1 MSNRRMTLSCPMP
14 KLDFD
19 KITLAHGGGGTLTNQ
34 LLEKGVFKLL
44 ENDLLDTHHDGAV
57 FNMNGPMA
65 FSTDSFVISPIFF
78 PGGDI
83 GELAING
90 TVNDLAM
97 CGAQPLYL
105 SLAFILEEGLLM
117 TEFWE
122 ILLSIQK
129 ASEAAGV
136 KIVTGDTKVV
146 EHGKGD
152 KIYINT
158 TGVGNILPKAS
169 ISTSRVESGNAV
181 IVSNNIAAHG
191 ISIMSIREGL
201 EFESDILSDTRPLY
215 GPIGNIIEKFGSDI
229 HLLKDPTRGGVASVL
244 NEIAR
249 DSKKGIYLN
258 EKQIPIDGQVKG
270 ACEILG
276 LDPLYVANEGVFIAI
291 VNHAVADD
299 VVDTLRAD
307 PSCAN
312 AAIIGTVV
320 EEHPTQVVI
329 RSGIGGKRVV
339 NMLVGQQLP
348 RIC

>member
-1 MSNRRMTLSCPMP
+1 MGNRKMSLSCPMP

-19 KITLAHGGGGTLTNQ
+19 TITMAHGGGGTLTNQ
-34 LLEKGVFKLL
+34 LLEQGVFKLL
-44 ENDLLDTHHDGAV
+44 ENDLLNTHHDGAV
-57 FNMNGPMA
+57 INAPGPIA
-65 FSTDSFVISPIFF
+65 FTTDSFVISPIFF

-90 TVNDLAM
+90 TINDLAM
-97 CGAQPLYL
+97 CGSKPLHL
-105 SLAFILEEGLLM
+105 SLAFILEEGLPM
-117 TEFWE
+117 SEFWD
-122 ILLSIQK
+122 ILVSIK
-129 ASEAAGV
+129 AASEAAGI

-152 KIYINT
+152 KIFINT
-158 TGVGNILPKAS
+158 TGIGTMLPKAD
-169 ISTSRVESGNAV
+169 INIQRVKPGDA
-181 IVSNNIAAHG
+181 IILSNSIAAHG
-191 ISIMSIREGL
+191 ISIMSVREGL
-201 EFESDILSDTRPLY
+201 EFESDILSDTRPLHRPVEDIIDTF
-215 GPIGNIIEKFGSDI
+215 GPNI

-249 DSKKGIYLN
+249 DSKHGIYLD
-258 EKQIPIDGQVKG
+258 EKLIPIDDQVKG

-291 VNHAVADD
+291 VAADTASD
-299 VVDTLRAD
+299 VVAALSQD
-307 PSCAN
+307 PSCTH
-312 AAIIGTVV
+312 AAIIGSVV
-320 EEHPTQVVI
+320 KDHPTQVVI